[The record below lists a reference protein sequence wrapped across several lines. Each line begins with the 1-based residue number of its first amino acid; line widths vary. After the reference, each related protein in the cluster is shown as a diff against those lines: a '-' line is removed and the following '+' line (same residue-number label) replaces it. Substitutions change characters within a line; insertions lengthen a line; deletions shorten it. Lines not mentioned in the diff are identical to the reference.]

1 MIKVLLADDH
11 TIVREGL
18 KKVLEDS
25 NEIEVIAEAADGE
38 TALDEVMNKKPDVAI
53 IDISMP
59 GMDGLEV
66 VARLTSYCSK
76 VPVLILTMYDEEQYV
91 IRAIEAGA
99 MGYVTKQSAPEQ
111 LVESVKKIHSGG
123 RYLTEK
129 ASEALA
135 LRVIRGNKNQ
145 TLTESLSMRELQVLR
160 KLAMGSTNKE
170 IAVSYNI
177 SVKTVDT
184 YRARILKKLSLRNNA
199 ELSRYAIQNKLVE
212 L

>member
-11 TIVREGL
+11 SIVREGL
-18 KKVLEDS
+18 RKVLEDD
-25 NEIEVIAEAADGE
+25 NDIKVIAEAPDGE
-38 TALDEVMNKKPDVAI
+38 TAFDKAMADHPDVAV

-66 VARLTSYCSK
+66 VSRMAAYCPDI
-76 VPVLILTMYDEEQYV
+76 PVLILTMHEEEQYV

-111 LVESVKKIHSGG
+111 LVAAVKKIHAGG

-135 LRVIRGNKNQ
+135 LRVIRGNKNKS
-145 TLTESLSMRELQVLR
+145 LTESLSMRELQVLR
-160 KLAMGSTNKE
+160 KLATGSTNRE
-170 IAVSYNI
+170 IATAYNI

-184 YRARILKKLSLRNNA
+184 YRSRLLKKLSLRNNA
-199 ELSRYAIQNKLVE
+199 DLSRYAIQNKLVE

>member
-11 TIVREGL
+11 SIVREGL
-18 KKVLEDS
+18 KRVLEES
-25 NEIEVIAEAADGE
+25 KEIEVIAEAKNGKQ
-38 TALDEVMNKKPDVAI
+38 ALKEAMEKLPDVAI

-66 VARLTSYCSK
+66 LTRLKAYCPE
-76 VPVLILTMYDEEQYV
+76 VPALILTMHDEEQYV
-91 IRAIEAGA
+91 VRAIEAGA
-99 MGYVTKQSAPEQ
+99 FGYVTKQSAPEQ
-111 LVESVKKIHSGG
+111 LVKAVKKVHSGG
-123 RYLTEK
+123 RYLTQK

-135 LRVIRGNKNQ
+135 LRVIQGNK
-145 TLTESLSMRELQVLR
+145 TGSLIESLSMRELQVLR
-160 KLAMGSTNKE
+160 KLAMGSTNRE

-184 YRARILKKLSLRNNA
+184 YRSRILKKVNLRNNA

>member
-11 TIVREGL
+11 SIVREGL
-18 KKVLEDS
+18 RKVLEDS
-25 NEIEVIAEAADGE
+25 MEIEIIAEAADGE
-38 TALDEVMNKKPDVAI
+38 TALEEAMNKKPDVAVV
-53 IDISMP
+53 DISMP

-66 VARLTSYCSK
+66 VTRLKSYCPG
-76 VPVLILTMYDEEQYV
+76 VPVLILTMHDEEQYV

-111 LVESVKKIHSGG
+111 LVEAVKKVNAGR

-135 LRVIRGNKNQ
+135 LRVIRGNKAKSVI
-145 TLTESLSMRELQVLR
+145 ESLSMRELQVLR
-160 KLAMGSTNKE
+160 KLAMGSTNRE

-184 YRARILKKLSLRNNA
+184 YRSRILKKLNLRNNA
-199 ELSRYAIQNKLVE
+199 DLSRYAIQNKLVE